1 MKDYLQDIIAHT
13 SPLEGVDLVKIVGTD
28 KETEVTAH
36 TEDKSIIMTGKFKN
50 PHSEFMGTFGMP
62 NLSKLKT
69 ILGFEDY
76 QSDDAKINMVRI
88 TKDGVADI
96 PNAIHFETKN
106 SDFINDYRLMGQN
119 LVEERV
125 KNPKIL
131 VTLTYNISFTPSV
144 AGIMRLKK
152 QAQAHSEEK
161 NFTTKTENGDL
172 KIYFGDPTTHSGNFV
187 FESNLKD
194 SLAKQLNWP
203 AKAVIDILSLPGDKT
218 FNIGDQGLVDIVV
231 DSGLVV
237 YSYKIPAQL
246 K

>member
-1 MKDYLQDIIAHT
+1 MKDFLQDIIVHT

-28 KETEVTAH
+28 TETGVTAF
-36 TEDKSIIMTGKFKN
+36 TEDKTIIMTGKFKN
-50 PHSEFMGTFGMP
+50 PLADFIGTFGMP

-69 ILGFEDY
+69 ILSFEDY
-76 QSDDAKINMVRI
+76 QSEDANISMVRV
-88 TKDGVADI
+88 TKEGVAGI

-106 SDFINDYRLMGQN
+106 GDFINDYRLMGQN

-131 VTLTYNISFTPSV
+131 VTLTYSV
-144 AGIMRLKK
+144 TFQPLVSGITRLKK

-161 NFTTKTENGDL
+161 NFATKTENGDL

-187 FESNLKD
+187 FESGVKGTLT
-194 SLAKQLNWP
+194 KQLNWP

-218 FNIGDQGLVDIVV
+218 VNIGDQGLMEIVV

-237 YSYKIPAQL
+237 YSYKIPCQQ